1 MSRTPNLNLWTYNHT
16 DAFWWE
22 WNVKLIYKNDFSKE
36 IFRTKTVVE
45 LITQLTSEKKIKV
58 LLSSRHETAN
68 SCKPRRITCKNKL
81 AWNFISQQWQALV
94 YSRNGILPMCSDSQ
108 SLSIKVEWI
117 LYQGCVTLFKD
128 WSINFCFWPRSKF

>member
-36 IFRTKTVVE
+36 IFRTKTVEE

-81 AWNFISQQWQALV
+81 AWNFISQQWLEWNDRLW
-94 YSRNGILPMCSDSQ
+94 YI
-108 SLSIKVEWI
+108 VEMEF
-117 LYQGCVTLFKD
+117 YQCAQIRIVIDQGWMNSV
-128 WSINFCFWPRSKF
+128 PRLCNVI

>member
-81 AWNFISQQWQALV
+81 AWNFISQQWLEWNDRLWYIVDNVLRFA
-94 YSRNGILPMCSDSQ
+94 

>member
-58 LLSSRHETAN
+58 LLSSRHEILAN
-68 SCKPRRITCKNKL
+68 QDELHVRTSLHEIS
-81 AWNFISQQWQALV
+81 FSQQWLEWNDRLWFIVDNVLRFA
-94 YSRNGILPMCSDSQ
+94 

-117 LYQGCVTLFKD
+117 LNQGCVTLFKD
-128 WSINFCFWPRSKF
+128 WSINFCFWPHSKF

>member
-81 AWNFISQQWQALV
+81 AWNFISQQWLEWNDRLWFIVDNVLRFA
-94 YSRNGILPMCSDSQ
+94 